1 MEKVDFVFQSATNG
15 GVRDLDKY
23 IEKMLSTRMIYKG
36 KIINLRI
43 DTVTLPDGGTGTRE
57 IVEYAG
63 AVAVVPVNEK
73 DELLLVRQYRYAVK
87 KALLEIPAGKI
98 EPGEDPAECAR
109 RELLEETG
117 YNAEKL
123 NNVIRFYS
131 TPGFTNEEIHVFLA
145 TGLTLQKQ
153 NLDDDEFIDVETVP
167 YETAL
172 EMIRTGEIC
181 DAKTIAGILAVHNLK
196 I

>member
-87 KALLEIPAGKI
+87 KALLKFP
-98 EPGEDPAECAR
+98 PQD
-109 RELLEETG
+109 
-117 YNAEKL
+117 
-123 NNVIRFYS
+123 
-131 TPGFTNEEIHVFLA
+131 
-145 TGLTLQKQ
+145 
-153 NLDDDEFIDVETVP
+153 
-167 YETAL
+167 
-172 EMIRTGEIC
+172 
-181 DAKTIAGILAVHNLK
+181 
-196 I
+196 